1 MNFDTYSIVYL
12 ISNFFSIFIIRRF
25 AEAFFKKQSNYKIVS
40 VLLYLIYFIITSLAY
55 LKLDIPIIALCI
67 NWISIFVIFFTYEST
82 IQKRIVYTT
91 YIIAFMLF
99 PELVIGAITGYFKF
113 SFFSEG
119 NYSSEIGII
128 STKIITYIEAL
139 LFRYYRIRKDSQSV
153 STSLWISTIIIP
165 LSTLIYECMFVSND
179 NLTKDKVIAS
189 VAMLFIINVTAFYLY
204 DSLTKSYVQQSKLSI
219 LETENALYSKQCE
232 IMQSSTEELQGF
244 RHDMNNQFIALSQ
257 LIKSEQYGDAE
268 RQLSHLTLLTK
279 SKIIYS
285 TSGNVIID
293 GLINYKLQNALNDR
307 IKVKTEIAVPNRINI
322 ETTDLVAILGNL
334 IDNALNALADVPED
348 RRSLTIKVVF
358 SQGRLIVRTSNPY
371 TGDILCTDGKIV
383 SDKQNSKQHGYGL
396 NNIAKSVNKYKG
408 YMDIDYSSN
417 TFTVDIIM
425 YI

>member
-139 LFRYYRIRKDSQSV
+139 LFRNYRIRKDSQSV
-153 STSLWISTIIIP
+153 SSSLWISTIIIP

-189 VAMLFIINVTAFYLY
+189 VAMLFIINVTAFHLY

-408 YMDIDYSSN
+408 YMNIDYSSN

>member
-189 VAMLFIINVTAFYLY
+189 VAMLFIINVTAFHLY

-293 GLINYKLQNALNDR
+293 GLINYKTAKYG
-307 IKVKTEIAVPNRINI
+307 KVAAVAAVSDEDDIILISESGIIIRMSVSEISTFGRPSKGVKVMKLAEDDKVISMVVTSHVEEEEEAPEAEVSSQTEEI
-322 ETTDLVAILGNL
+322 ETNQSEE
-334 IDNALNALADVPED
+334 NQ
-348 RRSLTIKVVF
+348 
-358 SQGRLIVRTSNPY
+358 SQGSEE
-371 TGDILCTDGKIV
+371 K
-383 SDKQNSKQHGYGL
+383 
-396 NNIAKSVNKYKG
+396 
-408 YMDIDYSSN
+408 
-417 TFTVDIIM
+417 
-425 YI
+425 

>member
-139 LFRYYRIRKDSQSV
+139 LFRNYRIRKDSQSV

-189 VAMLFIINVTAFYLY
+189 VAMLFIINVTAFHLY

-257 LIKSEQYGDAE
+257 LIKSEQYGEAE

-408 YMDIDYSSN
+408 YMNIDYSSN

>member
-1 MNFDTYSIVYL
+1 
-12 ISNFFSIFIIRRF
+12 
-25 AEAFFKKQSNYKIVS
+25 
-40 VLLYLIYFIITSLAY
+40 
-55 LKLDIPIIALCI
+55 
-67 NWISIFVIFFTYEST
+67 
-82 IQKRIVYTT
+82 
-91 YIIAFMLF
+91 
-99 PELVIGAITGYFKF
+99 
-113 SFFSEG
+113 
-119 NYSSEIGII
+119 
-128 STKIITYIEAL
+128 
-139 LFRYYRIRKDSQSV
+139 
-153 STSLWISTIIIP
+153 
-165 LSTLIYECMFVSND
+165 MFVSND

-189 VAMLFIINVTAFYLY
+189 VAMLFIINVTAFHLY

-408 YMDIDYSSN
+408 YMNIDYSSN

>member
-1 MNFDTYSIVYL
+1 MNFDTYGIVYL

-55 LKLDIPIIALCI
+55 LKLDIPIIALFI

-139 LFRYYRIRKDSQSV
+139 LFRNYRIRKDSQSV

-257 LIKSEQYGDAE
+257 LIKSEQYVDAE

-408 YMDIDYSSN
+408 YMNIDYSSN

>member
-40 VLLYLIYFIITSLAY
+40 VLLYLIYFIITSLTY

-128 STKIITYIEAL
+128 STKIIIYIEAL
-139 LFRYYRIRKDSQSV
+139 LFRNYRIRKDSQSV

-257 LIKSEQYGDAE
+257 LIKSEQYGEAE

-408 YMDIDYSSN
+408 YMNIDYSSN

>member
-25 AEAFFKKQSNYKIVS
+25 AESFLKKQCNYKIVS
-40 VLLYLIYFIITSLAY
+40 VFLYLMYFVITSLAY

-67 NWISIFVIFFTYEST
+67 NWISIFVVFFTYEST

-139 LFRYYRIRKDSQSV
+139 LFRNYRIRKDSQSV

-408 YMDIDYSSN
+408 YMNIDYSSN

>member
-189 VAMLFIINVTAFYLY
+189 VAMLFIINVTAFHLY

-408 YMDIDYSSN
+408 YMNIDYSSN

>member
-139 LFRYYRIRKDSQSV
+139 LFRNYRIRKDSQSV

-189 VAMLFIINVTAFYLY
+189 VAMLFIINVTAFHLY

>member
-55 LKLDIPIIALCI
+55 LKLDIPIIALFI

-139 LFRYYRIRKDSQSV
+139 LFRNYRIRKDSQSV

-257 LIKSEQYGDAE
+257 LIKSEQYVDAE

-408 YMDIDYSSN
+408 YMNIDYSSN

>member
-67 NWISIFVIFFTYEST
+67 NWISIFVVFFTYEST

-139 LFRYYRIRKDSQSV
+139 LFRNYRIRKDSQSV

-189 VAMLFIINVTAFYLY
+189 VAMLFIINVTAFHLY

-408 YMDIDYSSN
+408 YMNIDYSSN

>member
-25 AEAFFKKQSNYKIVS
+25 AEALFKKQSNYKIVS

-139 LFRYYRIRKDSQSV
+139 LFRNYRIRKDSQSV

-189 VAMLFIINVTAFYLY
+189 VAMLFIINVTAFHLY

-408 YMDIDYSSN
+408 YMNIDYSSN

>member
-25 AEAFFKKQSNYKIVS
+25 AESFLKKQCNYKIVS
-40 VLLYLIYFIITSLAY
+40 VFLYLMYFVITSLAY
-55 LKLDIPIIALCI
+55 FKLDIPIIAICI
-67 NWISIFVIFFTYEST
+67 NWISILAILFTYEST

-91 YIIAFMLF
+91 YIIAFMIF
-99 PELVIGAITGYFKF
+99 PELVIGAITGYFRC

-139 LFRYYRIRKDSQSV
+139 LFRNYRIRKESQSV
-153 STSLWISTIIIP
+153 SLSLWISTIIIP

-219 LETENALYSKQCE
+219 LETENVLYSKQCE
-232 IMQSSTEELQGF
+232 IMQSSTKELQEF

-257 LIKSEQYGDAE
+257 LIKSKQYKEAE
-268 RQLSHLTLLTK
+268 KQLSRLTSLTK

-293 GLINYKLQNALNDR
+293 GLINYKLQNALSDK
-307 IKVKTEIAVPNRINI
+307 IKVKTEIAVPNQINI

-358 SQGRLIVRTSNPY
+358 SQERLIIRTSNPY
-371 TGDILCTDGKIV
+371 VGEVMCKDGKII
-383 SDKQNSKQHGYGL
+383 SAKRNTKQHGYGL
-396 NNIAKSVNKYKG
+396 NNIAKAVNKYKG
-408 YMDIDYSSN
+408 YIDIDYTGN
-417 TFTVDIIM
+417 NFTVDILM

>member
-257 LIKSEQYGDAE
+257 LIKSEQYGEAE

-396 NNIAKSVNKYKG
+396 NIIAKSVNKYKG
-408 YMDIDYSSN
+408 YMNIDYSSN

>member
-139 LFRYYRIRKDSQSV
+139 LFRNYRIRKDSQSV

-189 VAMLFIINVTAFYLY
+189 VAMLFIINVTAFHLY

-408 YMDIDYSSN
+408 YMNIDYSSN

>member
-67 NWISIFVIFFTYEST
+67 NWISIFVVFFTYEST

-139 LFRYYRIRKDSQSV
+139 LFRNYRIRKDSQSV

-189 VAMLFIINVTAFYLY
+189 VAMLFIINVTAFHLY